1 MDSAA
6 TKKKGAPNGH
16 SALLSQFMRVATAP
30 LSGCMASTNDN
41 ACQAKTLDKKEATAG
56 AAIAQGFPVMV
67 TGAGDVVVMTPD
79 DLTRLA
85 RMLRGQLPKEAAP

>member
-1 MDSAA
+1 MQSAA

-41 ACQAKTLDKKEATAG
+41 ACQAKTLDNKEATAG
-56 AAIAQGFPVMV
+56 AIAQGFPVMV

-85 RMLRGQLPKEAAP
+85 RMLRGQLQKEAAP

>member
-1 MDSAA
+1 MQSAA
-6 TKKKGAPNGH
+6 IKKKGAPNGH

-30 LSGCMASTNDN
+30 LSGCMASANDN

-56 AAIAQGFPVMV
+56 AIAYGFPVMV

-85 RMLRGQLPKEAAP
+85 RMLRGQLPEEAAP

>member
-6 TKKKGAPNGH
+6 TKKKGVPNGH

-41 ACQAKTLDKKEATAG
+41 ACQAKTLDKKEATAD
-56 AAIAQGFPVMV
+56 AIAQGFPVMV

-85 RMLRGQLPKEAAP
+85 RMLRGQLPQEAAP